1 MPLPVFDS
9 WGLLVR
15 SDHALA
21 NNKSIFPADIQDLP
35 LLVSHQA
42 SGNDTISGWLGRD
55 LASYNVVGTY
65 NLLYN
70 ASIMVE
76 AGLGSALCPDGVV
89 STDEHTPLTF
99 LPLFPPLRQGM
110 CLTWKKREAIARS
123 QRLPRHVSPVCVTHE
138 VGLLKPH
145 FDW

>member
-21 NNKSIFPADIQDLP
+21 NNKSISPADIQDLP
-35 LLVSHQA
+35 LFVSHQA
-42 SGNDTISGWLGRD
+42 SGNDAISGWLGRD

-99 LPLFPPLRQGM
+99 LPLFPPY
-110 CLTWKKREAIARS
+110 ARACA
-123 QRLPRHVSPVCVTHE
+123 SPGKNV
-138 VGLLKPH
+138 KPSRAANAYLDT
-145 FDW
+145 FRRFA

>member
-1 MPLPVFDS
+1 MGPARPLRPRP
-9 WGLLVR
+9 GKQRVR
-15 SDHALA
+15 L
-21 NNKSIFPADIQDLP
+21 PADIQDLP

-42 SGNDTISGWLGRD
+42 SGNDAISGWLGRD

-99 LPLFPPLRQGM
+99 LPPLPSPTPG
-110 CLTWKKREAIARS
+110 
-123 QRLPRHVSPVCVTHE
+123 HV
-138 VGLLKPH
+138 PH
-145 FDW
+145 LEKT